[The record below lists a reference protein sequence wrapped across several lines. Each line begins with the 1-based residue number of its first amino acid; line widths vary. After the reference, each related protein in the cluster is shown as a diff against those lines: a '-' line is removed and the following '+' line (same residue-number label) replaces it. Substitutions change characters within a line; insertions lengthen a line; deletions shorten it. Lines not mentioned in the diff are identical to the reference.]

1 MKTTI
6 KFDDFKNITNAI
18 IHGFCETVNETLASR
33 PEVFTEEYKKIFS
46 CNACPSDLI
55 FVEDEVLSKKI
66 KNDKGEEAAWE
77 DKVYSR
83 KDIAVIYNK
92 GDLLAR
98 DNTPAKAHMGY
109 TFEDGKLVIKRLE
122 VVLNYDILVKDVLL
136 NLYRINDYYE
146 KVIRTWAKH
155 EAGHILDYILSFV
168 DKTPAQVKK
177 LDGESAKARKEYSK
191 WFKTALGKERCLPP
205 ELERQRLEMY
215 FNIPCEARADI
226 LGGVDRNGCID
237 FSMAD
242 FGKRVIATIKSKS
255 VNRDKS

>member
-6 KFDDFKNITNAI
+6 KFDDFKSVTNAI
-18 IHGFCETVNETLASR
+18 IHGFCDTVKETLNAR
-33 PEVFTEEYKKIFS
+33 PEVFTEEFQKIFS
-46 CNACPSDLI
+46 CNACSSDLI
-55 FVEDEVLSKKI
+55 FVEDEILSKKV
-66 KNDKGEEAAWE
+66 KNDKGEPANWE
-77 DKVYSR
+77 DKVFSR

-92 GDLLAR
+92 GDILTR

-109 TFEDGKLVIKRLE
+109 TFEEGKLVIKRLE
-122 VVLNYDILVKDVLL
+122 VVLNLDTLVKDVLL

-146 KVIRTWAKH
+146 TVIRTWAKH

-168 DKTPAQVKK
+168 GKTPAQVKK
-177 LDGESAKARKEYSK
+177 LDGESNKARKEYTK
-191 WFKTALGKERCLPP
+191 WYKTMLGKENFLPP

-226 LGGVDRNGCID
+226 LGGVDRKKSID

-242 FGKRVIATIKSKS
+242 SGKRIIATIKSKS
-255 VNRDKS
+255 VNRG